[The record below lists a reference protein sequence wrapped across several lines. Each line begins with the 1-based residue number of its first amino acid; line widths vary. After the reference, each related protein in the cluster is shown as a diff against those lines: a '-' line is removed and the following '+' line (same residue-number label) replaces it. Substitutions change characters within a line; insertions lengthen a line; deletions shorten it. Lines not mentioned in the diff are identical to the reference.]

1 MNKALEYLIV
11 IGLIVTAAI
20 TAWSV
25 LTANH
30 LHIG

>member
-1 MNKALEYLIV
+1 MKSALDYIIV

-25 LTANH
+25 LTNNH
-30 LHIG
+30 LFIG

>member
-1 MNKALEYLIV
+1 MVKVVEYLI
-11 IGLIVTAAI
+11 IAGLIVTAAI

-25 LTANH
+25 LTANN

>member
-11 IGLIVTAAI
+11 IGLVVTAAI

-25 LTANH
+25 LTANN